1 MGFVALK
8 KDRAK
13 VPEQPLRGVRK
24 MALSRPSS
32 LGGALLPTR
41 CPTQVSGRVD

>member
-24 MALSRPSS
+24 MSPPSP

-41 CPTQVSGRVD
+41 FSTQVSGRVD